1 MGVSMLS
8 LIEIIFY
15 VTLRPAC
22 SNAKQRKTDRDE
34 NSRKCD
40 ICRPCNGFHGKRGK
54 LENGHGET
62 RLDANMLQTNSQS
75 FEM

>member
-22 SNAKQRKTDRDE
+22 SNAKQRETDRNE

-40 ICRPCNGFHGKRGK
+40 NCRPCNGFHDKH
-54 LENGHGET
+54 ENGRGET
-62 RLDANMLQTNSQS
+62 NPDADIVPFNNQN